1 MRFLSIFV
9 FAILLTSC
17 EEVINIDLKR
27 AEKVIVAEG
36 LIELGSNGWIR
47 LSYSSEYF
55 DGNKIDYI
63 DNAAVTLSDNYG
75 NSEMLQ
81 YKGNGMYLG
90 NLLKGRPDRKYSLK
104 IVVDNRSYTA
114 ESTLYPPAPIISVN
128 FEEQLFQ
135 RPGDLTKSYSVV
147 LKFMDNP
154 FVDNH
159 YMIQIQL
166 NDTLENS
173 SYILLRDSYYAVNG
187 TIEYKPLRHRFV
199 QGDSLIIGLYS
210 IDKET
215 YTYYNQLNDL
225 KEAGMG
231 ASSTPYN
238 PVSNFGTNVMG
249 YFAAYSSSF
258 QAAVVK

>member
-1 MRFLSIFV
+1 MRFLSIIILTIV
-9 FAILLTSC
+9 FSSC
-17 EEVINIDLKR
+17 EELININLKG
-27 AEKVIVAEG
+27 AERVIVAEG
-36 LIELGSNGWIR
+36 LIEFGSNGWIR

-55 DGNKIDYI
+55 DESKRDYI
-63 DNAAVTLSDNYG
+63 DNATVSLSDNNG
-75 NSEMLQ
+75 NFEIFQ
-81 YKGNGMYLG
+81 YKSNGMYLG
-90 NLLKGRPDRKYSLK
+90 NLLKGMPDRKYTLK
-104 IVVDNRSYTA
+104 ITVDNKSYTA
-114 ESTLYPPAPIISVN
+114 ESTLFPPAPIISAN
-128 FEEQLFQ
+128 FEEELFQ
-135 RPGDLTKSYSVV
+135 RPGDMTKSYYLV

-154 FVDNH
+154 FIDNH

-166 NDTLENS
+166 NDTLENN
-173 SYILLRDSYYAVNG
+173 SYLLLRDSYYAENG

-199 QGDSLIIGLYS
+199 QGDSLVIGLYS
-210 IDKET
+210 IDKDT

-249 YFAAYSSSF
+249 YFAAYSGSF

>member
-1 MRFLSIFV
+1 MRIGLLFILAILSI
-9 FAILLTSC
+9 SC
-17 EEVINIDLKR
+17 EEVISIDLKR

-36 LIELGSNGWIR
+36 LIELGSNGRIR

-55 DGNKIDYI
+55 DGNKRDYI
-63 DNAAVTLSDNYG
+63 DNASVSLSDNNG
-75 NSEMLQ
+75 NSEIFQ

-90 NLLKGRPDRKYSLK
+90 NSLKGRPDKKYTLK
-104 IVVDNRSYTA
+104 ITIEDKTYTA
-114 ESTLYPPAPIISVN
+114 ESTLFPPAPIISAN

-135 RPGDLTKSYSVV
+135 RPGNLSKSYSLV

-154 FVDNH
+154 FIENH
-159 YMIQIQL
+159 YMIRIQL
-166 NDTLENS
+166 NDTLENN
-173 SYILLRDSYYAVNG
+173 SYILLKDSYYAVNG
-187 TIEYKPLRHRFV
+187 TIEYQPLRHRFV
-199 QGDSLIIGLYS
+199 QGDSLIIGLYT

-238 PVSNFGTNVMG
+238 PLSNFGSNVMG

>member
-1 MRFLSIFV
+1 MRFVLIFV
-9 FAILLTSC
+9 LAFLQTSC
-17 EEVINIDLKR
+17 EEVISIDLKR

-55 DGNKIDYI
+55 DGNKRDYI
-63 DNAAVTLSDNYG
+63 DNASVSLSDNNG
-75 NSEMLQ
+75 NSEIFQ
-81 YKGNGMYLG
+81 YKGNGLYLG
-90 NLLKGRPDRKYSLK
+90 NLLKGKPDKKYTLK
-104 IVVDNRSYTA
+104 ITIGSRTYTA
-114 ESTLYPPAPIISVN
+114 ESTLFPPAPIISVN

-154 FVDNH
+154 FIDNH

-166 NDTLENS
+166 NDTLENN
-173 SYILLRDSYYAVNG
+173 SYILLRDSYYTVNG

-210 IDKET
+210 IDKDT

-238 PVSNFGTNVMG
+238 PHSNFGNNVMG